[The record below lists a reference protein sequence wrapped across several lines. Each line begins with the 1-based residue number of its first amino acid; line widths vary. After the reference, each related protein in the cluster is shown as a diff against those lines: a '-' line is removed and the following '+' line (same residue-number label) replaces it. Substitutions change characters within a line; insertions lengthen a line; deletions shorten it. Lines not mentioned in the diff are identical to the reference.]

1 MGTDTVSFGSRES
14 FLYTWGAGVGGGL
27 LGGLGMGVVLHAGA
41 NIMPFIGA
49 LYGQPTVL
57 GGWIAHLTNS
67 VLLGLLFALIV
78 SRWRFHDRTTNLFE
92 WAIYGIVYA
101 AAIGLVTGGIM
112 VPATL
117 HLMDVTVLPQPALP
131 MPGITGS
138 LLVAFSVG
146 VAHVVYGVLLGTV
159 YGRVHAASEERVE

>member
-1 MGTDTVSFGSRES
+1 M
-14 FLYTWGAGVGGGL
+14 
-27 LGGLGMGVVLHAGA
+27 
-41 NIMPFIGA
+41 
-49 LYGQPTVL
+49 L

-67 VLLGLLFALIV
+67 VVLGLLFALIV
-78 SRWRFHDRTTNLFE
+78 SRWRFHDRTANLFE

-112 VPATL
+112 VPAAL
-117 HLMDVTVLPQPALP
+117 HLMDATALPQPVLP
-131 MPGITGS
+131 LPGITGS

-159 YGRVHAASEERVE
+159 YGRVHASSEQRVE